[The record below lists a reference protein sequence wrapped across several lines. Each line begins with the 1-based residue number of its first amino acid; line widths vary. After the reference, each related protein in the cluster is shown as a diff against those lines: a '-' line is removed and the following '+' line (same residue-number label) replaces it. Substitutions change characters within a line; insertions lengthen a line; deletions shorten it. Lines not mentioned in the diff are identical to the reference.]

1 MSEKYWLD
9 LFTGQTWEEFLVN
22 GANISGFRETRTNMA
37 RKIHPG
43 DYLLCYVTG
52 ISRFIGILKVKSELY
67 KDESPIWKNEIFPIR
82 FKVELLVKLNPKTA
96 VPVLTLRDKLS
107 IFGDIK
113 PGHQWSGFF
122 RGSPAEFRSQDA
134 EIIVKSME
142 EALRNPIERD
152 YDERKYWRHP
162 KLFESV
168 KAGLVTVPESDV
180 GESTLIEP
188 EVGEVTHE
196 EIQWLLLKLGSD
208 LGLGVWVARNDR
220 NKEYKGKSFQS
231 IPNLLAE
238 LPIRF
243 DEASNRTIELIDV
256 LWLDGDSI
264 VAAFEVEHTSAIYS
278 GLLRM
283 SDLIVMQP
291 MIKINLYVVAP
302 EDRREKV
309 IAEVNRPTF
318 AKLRQPLP
326 EICKFIAY
334 SDLKNEI
341 EQMGHRIRHMKPQFI
356 DDIAELCST

>member
-1 MSEKYWLD
+1 MTEKYWLD
-9 LFTGQTWEEFLVN
+9 LFTGQTWEEFLAN
-22 GANISGFRETRTNMA
+22 GANVSGFRETRENMA

-43 DYLLCYVTG
+43 DYLLAYVTG
-52 ISRFIGILKVKSELY
+52 ISRFIGILQVESEMY
-67 KDESPIWKNEIFPIR
+67 RDESKIWENEVFPIR
-82 FKVELLVKLNPKTA
+82 FKVGVQVKLTPETA

-107 IFGDIK
+107 IFDDIR
-113 PGHQWSGFF
+113 PGRQWSGFF
-122 RGSPAEFRSQDA
+122 RGSPAEFKHRDA
-134 EIIVKSME
+134 EIIMNSIQ
-142 EALRNPIERD
+142 EALWNPVKRP

-162 KLFESV
+162 KLYESV

-180 GESTLIEP
+180 EGTIAVEP
-188 EVGEVTHE
+188 ELEEITHE
-196 EIQWLLLKLGSD
+196 EIQWLLLKIGSD
-208 LGLGVWVARNDR
+208 LGLSVWVARNDR
-220 NKEYKGKSFQS
+220 NKEYNGMAFQS
-231 IPNLLAE
+231 IPNLLSE

-283 SDLIVMQP
+283 ADLITMQP

-302 EDRREKV
+302 ASRREKV

-326 EICKFIAY
+326 EICRFIAY

-341 EQMGHRIRHMKPQFI
+341 EQMGHRIHHMKPQFI
-356 DDIAELCST
+356 DDIAEMCST